1 MNLYSEENQ
10 LRIKYILIALI
21 SLFSWFFLGGMVSYT
36 LSLSING
43 KLQRFILLFIPH
55 VILFLSLFISVKV
68 ILKRPLLSLISE
80 KKINIKEELL
90 VAVITLL
97 VIGFFSLFSYKTI
110 TKNNTTSLNEKL
122 LFFLVSLPLL
132 LIQTLSEELLFRVL
146 PIKIYSP
153 IKKAIS
159 KKELISLSLIEGIV
173 FLLPHLSNKEVLE
186 SQNSIYAIMTYFLW
200 GYGLCFISLYY
211 SSFVSSWVM
220 HFVNNLFSSAIVG
233 SVNSTLDSSPLFID
247 TSISYSPLILI
258 NTIVLFFVIFLF
270 KKKGKS
276 K

>member
-10 LRIKYILIALI
+10 LRVKYILITLV
-21 SLFSWFFLGGMVSYT
+21 SLFSWFFLGGMVSYK

-110 TKNNTTSLNEKL
+110 IRNSDTSSNEKL

-132 LIQTLSEELLFRVL
+132 LVQTLSEELLFRVL
-146 PIKIYSP
+146 PLKIYSP
-153 IKKAIS
+153 QKKTIT
-159 KKELISLSLIEGIV
+159 KKEIILLSIVEGVI

-186 SQNSIYAIMTYFLW
+186 SQNNIYAVMTYFLW
-200 GYGLCFISLYY
+200 GFGACFISLYY
-211 SSFVSSWVM
+211 SSFASGWVM
-220 HFVNNLFSSAIVG
+220 HFANNLFSSSIIG
-233 SVNSTLDSSPLFID
+233 SVNSTLKASPLFVD
-247 TSISYSPLILI
+247 TSTSYSPLILV
-258 NTIVLFFVIFLF
+258 NTIVLFFVIFF
-270 KKKGKS
+270 FKKGKS